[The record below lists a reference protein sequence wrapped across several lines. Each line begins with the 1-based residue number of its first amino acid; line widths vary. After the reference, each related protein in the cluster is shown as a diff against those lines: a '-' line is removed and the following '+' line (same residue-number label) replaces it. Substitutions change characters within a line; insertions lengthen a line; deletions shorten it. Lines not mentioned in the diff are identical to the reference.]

1 MPKIPSL
8 KNRYSGIVAA
18 MAECND
24 CDWKT
29 DSYKNALAN
38 ASLHARRTGHTVVCE
53 QVTAVTYNKKV

>member
-38 ASLHARRTGHTVVCE
+38 ASLHTLAGQAT
-53 QVTAVTYNKKV
+53 Q

>member
-1 MPKIPSL
+1 MGSATMPKIPSL

-38 ASLHARRTGHTVVCE
+38 ASLHTLAGQAT
-53 QVTAVTYNKKV
+53 Q